1 MCTIVCNLQR
11 LKNGLEFNGS
21 EGLVSSMNH
30 IPNDVFWPHNC
41 LQGVGMKLFP
51 YFFLD
56 RELLF
61 IELKL
66 GTHTK

>member
-30 IPNDVFWPHNC
+30 IPND
-41 LQGVGMKLFP
+41 
-51 YFFLD
+51 YFDLIIAYKGW
-56 RELLF
+56 E
-61 IELKL
+61 
-66 GTHTK
+66 